1 MLIYRPWILLTE
13 FSVIKTPAGYADI
26 VLPPAALLHLKC
38 SPVHKQEKLL
48 RSRQHH
54 MLQTHVSLQMCSL
67 QYQQLY
73 GKNHPENKKEHF
85 ITRLNK
91 KPLLTIK
98 QFFIEE
104 LKLITN
110 ILSKSIRL
118 SRCRNKDNIQRQMSL
133 WTMVLH
139 AKMSIFTSTKTQQ
152 RVWRRWNPSVKWT
165 EEKKNFN
172 MGSVQ
177 RKRSERRERRKGH
190 IQAFNRQ

>member
-13 FSVIKTPAGYADI
+13 FSVIKIPVGYADI
-26 VLPPAALLHLKC
+26 ALPPAALLHLKC

-54 MLQTHVSLQMCSL
+54 MLHTHVSLQMCSL

-73 GKNHPENKKEHF
+73 GKNHTENKKEHF

-110 ILSKSIRL
+110 ILSKSFRL
-118 SRCRNKDNIQRQMSL
+118 SRCRNKDNLQRQMSL
-133 WTMVLH
+133 WRWCCMQKCPFLH
-139 AKMSIFTSTKTQQ
+139 LLKHNRGCAGGGILLPNGQ
-152 RVWRRWNPSVKWT
+152 RK
-165 EEKKNFN
+165 KKNFN